1 MDILFAGTPEFAAQ
15 DLKALL
21 QSKHQVLGVLTQ
33 PDRPAG
39 RGYRSST
46 SPVKQIAQAAGLPL
60 YQPERLKGTEV
71 TEWIGKMDAQLLVVS
86 AYGLLIPAPVL
97 ALFPLGAINVH
108 ASLLPRWRGAAPIQR
123 ALEAG
128 DHETGISIMQMES
141 GLDTGPVLL
150 TEACEIHAQ
159 DNSKTLHDRL
169 APLGA
174 RLLIQALD
182 ALESG
187 MLQPRPQPQEGMLY
201 AHKITKEEAVLDWS
215 RSATQLERT
224 IRALN
229 PAPVCRTTLRGT
241 LIKVWEARLVPV
253 GLTDSE
259 LQPAPAGT
267 VVALT
272 HQALRVACGDGLL
285 DLTVVQKT
293 GGKPLSADQ
302 FRAGFQVSI
311 GDVLGAS

>member
-1 MDILFAGTPEFAAQ
+1 MNLLFAGTPEFAAQ
-15 DLKALL
+15 DLSALL

-46 SPVKQIAQAAGLPL
+46 SAVKRIAQAAGLPL
-60 YQPERLKGTEV
+60 LQPERLKGAEV
-71 TEWIGKMDAQLLVVS
+71 TEWMEKMGARLLVVS

-123 ALEAG
+123 AIEAG
-128 DHETGISIMQMES
+128 DRHTGISIMQMEV

-150 TEACEIHAQ
+150 SEACEIHPQ

-174 RLLIQALD
+174 RLLIQVLD

-187 MLQPRPQPQEGMLY
+187 TLRSRPQPQEGMLY

-215 RSATQLERT
+215 RSAAQLERT

-229 PAPVCRTTLRGT
+229 PAPVCSTTLRGT

-253 GLTDSE
+253 GWPQSE
-259 LQPAPAGT
+259 SQPAPAGT
-267 VVALT
+267 VVART

-285 DLTVVQKT
+285 DLTVIQKT
-293 GGKPLSADQ
+293 GGKPLSVDQ
-302 FRAGFQVSI
+302 FCAGFQVSI
-311 GDVLGAS
+311 GDVLGAA